1 MYTVKWE
8 PKARKQLN
16 RIGDRKQKVRILDAV
31 HMLEN
36 FPEVPNVKA
45 LTNHQH
51 QYRLRVGKWRV
62 LFNAHEQVEII
73 SIEEV
78 KKRDERTY

>member
-16 RIGDRKQKVRILDAV
+16 RIGDRKQKARILDAV
-31 HMLEN
+31 NMLEN
-36 FPEVPNVKA
+36 FPEVSNVKA